1 MPRIAGVDIPPKKTI
16 LYGLQYIHGIGLTS
30 AAKILAE
37 AKIEETLR
45 GEKLSETQ
53 AAHIREIID
62 QKYKVEGDLRREV
75 IGNIKRL
82 KDLGTYRGHRHIR
95 NLPSRG
101 QRTKTN
107 ARTKKG
113 SPRMAIAGKKMAT
126 GPK

>member
-30 AAKILAE
+30 AQKILAE
-37 AKIEETLR
+37 AKIDEALR

-53 AAHIREIID
+53 VAHIREIID
-62 QKYKVEGDLRREV
+62 QKYKVEGDLRRDV
-75 IGNIKRL
+75 TGDIKRL
-82 KDLGTYRGHRHIR
+82 RDLGAYRGSRHIK
-95 NLPSRG
+95 NLPCRG

-107 ARTKKG
+107 ARTRKG
-113 SPRMAIAGKKMAT
+113 RPRIAVAGKKQAP